1 MLRVTCNNVVQQ
13 HLTVVQQLQQLSS
26 TTITAKISREAD
38 TKKPT
43 VLLVGLVNLQGCRLF
58 GFSPSVQLQRGA
70 DFLGCF
76 DIAPEFLVRCIAERV
91 LKRGNTLNAA
101 ATSLPDV
108 IVFTASLIS
117 SAIAV

>member
-43 VLLVGLVNLQGCRLF
+43 VLLVGLVDLEVLGYSASSTMPFALSAARIFSAVLI
-58 GFSPSVQLQRGA
+58 SPS
-70 DFLGCF
+70 
-76 DIAPEFLVRCIAERV
+76 
-91 LKRGNTLNAA
+91 K
-101 ATSLPDV
+101 
-108 IVFTASLIS
+108 S
-117 SAIAV
+117 SCVA